1 MNDIQQEI
9 FDWATEDLP
18 SGVKIDDHLLIFS
31 AMTLRT
37 SPPHQEGFESLPV
50 GGFVSQGS
58 RRSPPHQEGFE
69 SLPAGGFVSQGSRRS
84 PPHQEG
90 IESLPEGGF
99 ASRARAQGSRRPPTR
114 QEGYLPPREVALVHG
129 GHNPITPQSKTT
141 SRPPAPR
148 CMFLTEVTSMLG
160 GSVTQR
166 YQRTVA
172 EG

>member
-1 MNDIQQEI
+1 MGTSQFTQNEVFYCLNDIQQEI

-37 SPPHQEGFESLPV
+37 SPPHQEGFESLP
-50 GGFVSQGS
+50 
-58 RRSPPHQEGFE
+58 
-69 SLPAGGFVSQGSRRS
+69 AGGFVSQGSRRS

-90 IESLPEGGF
+90 IESLPAGGF

-129 GHNPITPQSKTT
+129 GHNPITLEYQINP
-141 SRPPAPR
+141 SRPSY
-148 CMFLTEVTSMLG
+148 LIL
-160 GSVTQR
+160 
-166 YQRTVA
+166 
-172 EG
+172 